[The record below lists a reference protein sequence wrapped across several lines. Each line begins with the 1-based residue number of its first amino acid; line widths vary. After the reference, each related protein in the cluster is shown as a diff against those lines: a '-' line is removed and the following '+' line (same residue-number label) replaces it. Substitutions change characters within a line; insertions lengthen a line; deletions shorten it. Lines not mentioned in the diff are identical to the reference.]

1 MDGLITFF
9 ASHYALRAETVL
21 KRGGLP
27 AKLVA
32 GPRDLSP
39 NCGVA
44 LRFELAQRAPAGGV
58 RPLHGVSCA
67 RPGEL
72 DGQCSR
78 RYTPDRRACVARV
91 SRPHADRRPARRAAG
106 GANERRVPLA
116 ASRASAQDLSLWGR
130 GDEL

>member
-44 LRFELAQRAPAGGV
+44 LRFELAQRARALELLEAHSVRIDGV
-58 RPLHGVSCA
+58 HHFIPRS
-67 RPGEL
+67 
-72 DGQCSR
+72 DGW
-78 RYTPDRRACVARV
+78 
-91 SRPHADRRPARRAAG
+91 RAAEG
-106 GANERRVPLA
+106 GEWRR
-116 ASRASAQDLSLWGR
+116 
-130 GDEL
+130 